1 MSAPNPIKDGR
12 LTVSSKTSVVAA
24 ILDVDHTLVPR
35 TSVERMFVLYLW
47 NHGRLRFQDFLR
59 TIRSLLIDGHG
70 PLSVRI
76 KSNKVYLAGRPV
88 RAMEYLAGDF
98 VADWVRPAVSRRALA
113 ALEDHRR
120 QGHRLLLLTGCPEFL
135 IRPLAEDLGIDSII
149 GSRLEEKDGRW
160 TGRLIPPHPYGEA
173 KRGLLETW
181 AKRETVCLDQ
191 SHAYADSPA
200 DTAVFEAVGYPHVVN
215 PGRVMRRLAA
225 DRGWPVLDW

>member
-1 MSAPNPIKDGR
+1 M
-12 LTVSSKTSVVAA
+12 TVTSKPSVIAA
-24 ILDVDHTLVPR
+24 ILDVDYTLIPR
-35 TSVERMFVLYLW
+35 TSIERMFVRYLW
-47 NHGRLRFQDFLR
+47 DHGGLRFPDLLR
-59 TIRSLLIDGHG
+59 TIRGLLIDRHG
-70 PLSVRI
+70 PFLVRI
-76 KSNKVYLAGRPV
+76 RTNKSYLAGRPV
-88 RAMEYLAGDF
+88 RALEQLAGGF
-98 VADWVRPAVSRRALA
+98 VADRIRPVVSPKALT

-149 GSRLEEKDGRW
+149 GSRLEERDGRW

-181 AKRETVCLDQ
+181 ARRETVRLDQ

-200 DTAVFEAVGYPHVVN
+200 DRAVFEAVGYPHVVN
-215 PGRVMRRLAA
+215 PGRSMRRLAA